1 LDKLSETMQL
11 VKDIK
16 DSVINNT
23 PLNPWIVPSIKSPID
38 APMSVD
44 VVM

>member
-16 DSVINNT
+16 DSVINNK
-23 PLNPWIVPSIKSPID
+23 PLSPWIVPQHQESH
-38 APMSVD
+38 
-44 VVM
+44 